1 MATKTQYT
9 IKASQFQETLTGIL
23 NEFTDEA
30 LQASRDSVDA
40 TAKRVAEKT
49 QEQAKATFPVSGSH
63 RKSTGKYARGWKEK
77 LQNSDGRFQHNR
89 VVYNTNPRL
98 PHLLQNPH
106 VIKNKRGT
114 YGSTSGHDHIPD
126 DSVTEK
132 IFTEEFEK
140 RIGS

>member
-1 MATKTQYT
+1 MAATQYR
-9 IKASQFQETLTGIL
+9 IKASQFQETINGIL
-23 NEFTDEA
+23 NEFTDES
-30 LQASRDSVDA
+30 LQASRDAVDA

-49 QEQAKATFPVSGSH
+49 QEQASATFPVSGSK

-77 LQNSDGRFQHNR
+77 LQNSDGRFRHDR

-106 VIKNKRGT
+106 AIKNKRGS
-114 YGSTSGHDHIPD
+114 YGSTPGWDHIPD
-126 DSVTEK
+126 DSVTEQ